1 MQEMLQKQM
10 ELLLY
15 SRFEEEWMGMQ
26 LQRRLDK
33 VRSRDREC
41 MRDAGEYKALRHDP
55 ENVK

>member
-1 MQEMLQKQM
+1 MLQKWM

-41 MRDAGEYKALRHDP
+41 MRDAGECKVLQRDP